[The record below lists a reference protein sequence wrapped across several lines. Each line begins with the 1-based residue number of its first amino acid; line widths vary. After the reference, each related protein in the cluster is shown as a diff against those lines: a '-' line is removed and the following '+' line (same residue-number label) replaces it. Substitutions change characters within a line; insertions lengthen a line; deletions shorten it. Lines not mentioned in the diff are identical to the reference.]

1 MRLRLRS
8 IIDSRTLID
17 LKGALR
23 EWRFFFL
30 SLLVASHPALMENSC
45 MAVEPRLW
53 ALARKLQALAQT
65 GLEFIQ
71 NEYDRD
77 RYESVAKIAAELMAA
92 HCDAPIERFHELFA
106 QQSGYATPKVDVR
119 AAVFRDGKILMVRE
133 AADGLWTVPGGWA
146 DVNDSPR
153 EAAEREVWE
162 ESGFRVKATKLA
174 AVYDRAK
181 HPHDPPLP
189 FHVYKMFF
197 VCEILSG
204 EAKPSRE
211 TPEVGFFMLESL
223 PPLSVSRVLEFQVRS
238 MFEHAKNPKLAVDF
252 D

>member
-1 MRLRLRS
+1 VANENARG
-8 IIDSRTLID
+8 I
-17 LKGALR
+17 
-23 EWRFFFL
+23 
-30 SLLVASHPALMENSC
+30 LLVAARAILEEDAS
-45 MAVEPRLW
+45 MAAEPRLW
-53 ALARKLQALAQT
+53 TLARKLQALAQT
-65 GLEFIQ
+65 GLEFNH

-77 RYESVAKIAAELMAA
+77 RYETIAKIAAELMAA
-92 HCDAPIERFHELFA
+92 HCDAPIEKFEQIFGE
-106 QQSGYATPKVDVR
+106 QSGYATPKVDVR
-119 AAVFRDGKILMVRE
+119 SAVFREGKILMVRE

-181 HPHDPPLP
+181 HPHVPPLP

-204 EAKPSRE
+204 EARPSRE
-211 TPEVGFFMLESL
+211 TPEVGFFALEAL
-223 PPLSVSRVLEFQVRS
+223 PPLSVSRVLEFQIRRL
-238 MFEHAKNPKLAVDF
+238 FEHAANPALAVEF

>member
-1 MRLRLRS
+1 VS
-8 IIDSRTLID
+8 
-17 LKGALR
+17 GAL
-23 EWRFFFL
+23 FFIPIAASVHL
-30 SLLVASHPALMENSC
+30 RQVAS

-65 GLEFIQ
+65 GLEFNQ
-71 NEYDRD
+71 NEYDRE
-77 RYESVAKIAAELMAA
+77 RYETIAQIAAELMAA
-92 HCDAPIERFHELFA
+92 HCDTPIEKFEQMFGE
-106 QQSGYATPKVDVR
+106 QSGYATPKVDVR

-162 ESGFRVKATKLA
+162 ESGFRVKAVKLA

-181 HPHDPPLP
+181 HPHVPPLP

-204 EAKPSRE
+204 EARPSRE
-211 TPEVGFFMLESL
+211 TPEVGFFALDAL
-223 PPLSVSRVLEFQVRS
+223 PPLSISRVLEFQIRRL
-238 MFEHAKNPKLAVDF
+238 FELGKDPGLVVDF